1 MNTAE
6 AQPRMNM
13 LEHDS
18 RTMRTGLTALL
29 CASIIA
35 LSNGCKT
42 HSPSQI
48 VAPQVIGRV
57 VDARTLE
64 PIAGVKV
71 RREDSS
77 QRPGPGEA
85 QKGGQAITQP
95 PVVRTKQDGTFIL
108 ESVRDFALFRSVGWF
123 VVKLTFEHPGYET
136 QRGSYTQ
143 ATESTPDG
151 DPIVNT
157 GDVRLRP
164 IGK

>member
-1 MNTAE
+1 
-6 AQPRMNM
+6 MNM
-13 LEHDS
+13 PEHDS
-18 RTMRTGLTALL
+18 QKMHKALTVLL

-35 LSNGCKT
+35 VSGGCKT

-64 PIAGVKV
+64 PIADVKV

-85 QKGGQAITQP
+85 QKGGQAIAQP
-95 PVVRTKQDGTFIL
+95 PVVRTKQDGTFSL
-108 ESVRDFALFRSVGWF
+108 DCVRDLALFRSVGWF
-123 VVKLTFEHPGYET
+123 VVNVTFEHPGYET
-136 QRGSYTQ
+136 QRRSYTQ

-157 GDVRLRP
+157 GDVKLRP